1 MNLISLFILLELSPL
16 RGAGPLE
23 LRDAP
28 NQHKKRLR
36 VPSLCFWALSFN
48 LCKAEVIYLGPS
60 NLEWMMLLR
69 CHCCHQEDTFIK
81 RLEASLGKSN
91 SDSGLIY
98 LASKFTHVLHTIVN
112 HFQLNKMGLESR
124 RVHHGKIIPNVIGVP
139 RPLVSSCL
147 ALSPAVIWLNRSY
160 LFMGIFSFSFLPGQ

>member
-1 MNLISLFILLELSPL
+1 
-16 RGAGPLE
+16 
-23 LRDAP
+23 
-28 NQHKKRLR
+28 
-36 VPSLCFWALSFN
+36 
-48 LCKAEVIYLGPS
+48 
-60 NLEWMMLLR
+60 MLLR

-91 SDSGLIY
+91 SDSAGGLEVY
-98 LASKFTHVLHTIVN
+98 PFHVLHTIVN

-147 ALSPAVIWLNRSY
+147 ALSPARNMVESIIFVHGPI
-160 LFMGIFSFSFLPGQ
+160 LFLLPPRTIGEDAFLCPRNVYTGRTLAMNQLVL

>member
-1 MNLISLFILLELSPL
+1 
-16 RGAGPLE
+16 
-23 LRDAP
+23 
-28 NQHKKRLR
+28 
-36 VPSLCFWALSFN
+36 
-48 LCKAEVIYLGPS
+48 
-60 NLEWMMLLR
+60 MMLLR

-147 ALSPAVIWLNRSY
+147 ALSPARNMVESIIFVHGHI
-160 LFMGIFSFSFLPGQ
+160 LFLLPPRTIGEDAFLCPRNVYTGRTLAMNQLVRDTALYPNGMMN